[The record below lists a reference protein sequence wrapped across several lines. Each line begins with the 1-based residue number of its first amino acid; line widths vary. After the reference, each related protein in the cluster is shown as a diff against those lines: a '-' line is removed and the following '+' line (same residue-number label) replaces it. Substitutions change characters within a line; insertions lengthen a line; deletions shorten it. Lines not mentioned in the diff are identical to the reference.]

1 MAINRKSLVESHNPV
16 LKNINTASPFS
27 VGNGEV
33 AFTVDVT
40 GLQSLYSLYKKQN
53 VPLCTMSQWGWHSSP
68 DSNGKFY
75 TFDDVVKTEYDFAS
89 GKKVYYASKK
99 KSGNEEVYT
108 WLRQNPHRMNL
119 AEIGFLLDEKPIQ
132 ETNLSQIKQTLRLY
146 DGIIES
152 SFHLKNIPVEV
163 YTAVTPDNDTIICH
177 AKSEL
182 IKSKRLT
189 LKFHFPYGGYDISG
203 EGECTTGM
211 HLVEKIHSGKNL
223 WVIKNICDKDAYY
236 VYFYSRSDFN
246 VRFCDNDFF
255 VDFSLENVSFS
266 ITFKKNECDYSELK
280 KKYDFI
286 PISIEKVF
294 KKTKKWWNKFWQEG
308 GAIKLS
314 NRKKTEKSA
323 DFNSASDNSTSL
335 ANELERRLVL
345 SQYLLAINCSGSMP
359 PQETGLMCNSWHGK
373 FHLEM
378 HPLHMLWSVFWNR
391 SYLLERSLPW
401 YQNHL
406 EQAKNNASSNGFKGA
421 RWPKQVAYNGID
433 SPSPI
438 SVLLIWQQPHIIFM
452 LESLYN
458 VKNAKEKKAF
468 LIKYWDLIRET
479 ADFMADYAVFNQ
491 NKNCYEL
498 TGPLIP
504 VQEDYDEC
512 TVKNPSFEL
521 CSWKKGLEI
530 ACTWAFRLGNKVPE
544 RWSSVSS
551 NLTLPPMEDGLY
563 TAHENCHDTFSN
575 HAKDHPSML
584 FGYSFFADKNLKAEN
599 VLQTLEKVMSMW
611 DYKSMWGWD
620 FAMLAMCAERLQ
632 KTSLALDFLLCNSEK
647 NTYEINGNN
656 YQKSRDDLPAY
667 FPGNGALLLA
677 AAMIFAGFN
686 KHKKAHS
693 KFFYY
698 ENLVVEVENV
708 LPLFT

>member
-27 VGNGEV
+27 VGNGEF

-89 GKKVYYASKK
+89 GKKVYYASQKK
-99 KSGNEEVYT
+99 AGNEEVYT

-119 AEIGFLLDEKPIQ
+119 AEIGFLLDGNSIMEESLTEI
-132 ETNLSQIKQTLRLY
+132 NQTLHLY
-146 DGIIES
+146 DGFIKS
-152 SFHLKNIPVEV
+152 SYRLENTPVEV
-163 YTAVTPDNDTIICH
+163 YTAVTPDSDTIICRV
-177 AKSEL
+177 KSEL
-182 IKSKRLT
+182 IKSKRLS
-189 LKFHFPYGGYDISG
+189 LKIHFPYGGYDISG
-203 EGECTTGM
+203 EGECIAGK
-211 HLVEKIHSGKNL
+211 HLVEKNHSCKNCC
-223 WVIKNICDKDAYY
+223 VIKNICDKDSYY
-236 VYFYSRSDFN
+236 ACFCSESDFN
-246 VRFCDNDFF
+246 IRFCDYDLFIDFPLGCIS
-255 VDFSLENVSFS
+255 FSL
-266 ITFKKNECDYSELK
+266 TFKKNECDYSELK

-286 PISIEKVF
+286 PISIENLF
-294 KKTKKWWNKFWQEG
+294 TKTKKWWNKFWQEG

-314 NRKKTEKSA
+314 NRNK
-323 DFNSASDNSTSL
+323 DINSAGLNSVSSKSNQI
-335 ANELERRLVL
+335 AHELERRLVL

-359 PQETGLMCNSWHGK
+359 HQETGLMCNSWHGK

-378 HPLHMLWSVFWNR
+378 HPFHMLWSVFWNR
-391 SYLLERSLPW
+391 SYLLERSIPW

-458 VKNAKEKKAF
+458 VKNAKEKKDF

-512 TVKNPSFEL
+512 TVKNPSF
-521 CSWKKGLEI
+521 
-530 ACTWAFRLGNKVPE
+530 
-544 RWSSVSS
+544 
-551 NLTLPPMEDGLY
+551 
-563 TAHENCHDTFSN
+563 
-575 HAKDHPSML
+575 
-584 FGYSFFADKNLKAEN
+584 
-599 VLQTLEKVMSMW
+599 
-611 DYKSMWGWD
+611 
-620 FAMLAMCAERLQ
+620 
-632 KTSLALDFLLCNSEK
+632 
-647 NTYEINGNN
+647 
-656 YQKSRDDLPAY
+656 
-667 FPGNGALLLA
+667 
-677 AAMIFAGFN
+677 
-686 KHKKAHS
+686 
-693 KFFYY
+693 
-698 ENLVVEVENV
+698 
-708 LPLFT
+708 